1 MIRRLVRA
9 LAARLRRP
17 LDVPPPV
24 HRRIDDGWPYTDL
37 RISAEMRTPWR

>member
-9 LAARLRRP
+9 LARIRRP
-17 LDVPPPV
+17 LDVPLAV

-37 RISAEMRTPWR
+37 KISAETRTQWL